1 MARGLTELDVH
12 NAADDLVAGGERPT
26 VERIRA
32 HLGTG
37 SPNTV
42 TRHLETWWASVGA
55 RLRQC
60 VQEQGRPDVPAAV
73 DALAQRCWAAALEA
87 AAEHAQA
94 VVAGER
100 ANLQAAQAAL
110 ASQQDVLA
118 QERSQALEQLSQA
131 QHQARTAE
139 ASAAALREQ
148 LQQLHNQRDDLLR
161 QRDGAYRRNEHL
173 EGQLAALRT
182 ELAQKADQH
191 SAERDELLAHLR
203 ATEDRALAEVDR
215 ARQALQQLQHSVT
228 TQARQQQRELS
239 ELSSARQQ
247 AEQASAEALRERDI
261 QRALASAYA
270 SQLER
275 LGDLPEQVRAAL
287 TPPAAPVPTKPKP
300 LRKAR
305 PR

>member
-12 NAADDLVAGGERPT
+12 DAADDIIAVGERPT
-26 VERIRA
+26 VDRIRA

-42 TRHLETWWASVGA
+42 TRHLDSWWASVGA
-55 RLRQC
+55 RLRQRARE
-60 VQEQGRPDVPAAV
+60 QERPDVPAAV
-73 DALAQRCWAAALEA
+73 DTLAQRCWAAALEA
-87 AAEHAQA
+87 AAEHARA
-94 VVAGER
+94 ALAGER
-100 ANLQAAQAAL
+100 ADVQAAQAAV

-118 QERSQALEQLSQA
+118 HERTQTLEQLTQA
-131 QHQARTAE
+131 RHQASSAE

-148 LQQLHNQRDDLLR
+148 LQQLHDQRDDLRR
-161 QRDGAYRRNEHL
+161 QRDGAYTRNEHL
-173 EGQLAALRT
+173 EGQVAALRT
-182 ELAQKADQH
+182 ELAQKTDQH
-191 SAERDELLAHLR
+191 TAERDELLAHLR
-203 ATEDRALAEVDR
+203 ATEDRALTEVDR

-228 TQARQQQRELS
+228 TQARQHQRELS
-239 ELSSARQQ
+239 ELSTARQQ
-247 AEQASAEALRERDI
+247 AEQASAQALRERDI

-300 LRKAR
+300 PRKAR

>member
-1 MARGLTELDVH
+1 M
-12 NAADDLVAGGERPT
+12 
-26 VERIRA
+26 ERIRA

-55 RLRQC
+55 RLRQRAR
-60 VQEQGRPDVPAAV
+60 EQGRPDVPAAV

-87 AAEHAQA
+87 ATEHARA
-94 VVAGER
+94 AVAGER
-100 ANLQAAQAAL
+100 AELHAAQAAL
-110 ASQQDVLA
+110 ASQQDALA
-118 QERSQALEQLSQA
+118 HERTQTSEQLTQA

-148 LQQLHNQRDDLLR
+148 RQQLQDQRDDLRR
-161 QRDGAYRRNEHL
+161 QRDGAYTRNELL
-173 EGQLAALRT
+173 EGQVAALRT

-191 SAERDELLAHLR
+191 SIERDELLAHLR

-215 ARQALQQLQHSVT
+215 ARQALQQLQHSAT
-228 TQARQQQRELS
+228 TQARQHQRELS
-239 ELSSARQQ
+239 ELSTARQQ
-247 AEQASAEALRERDI
+247 AEQASAHALRERDI

-300 LRKAR
+300 PRKAR
-305 PR
+305 SR